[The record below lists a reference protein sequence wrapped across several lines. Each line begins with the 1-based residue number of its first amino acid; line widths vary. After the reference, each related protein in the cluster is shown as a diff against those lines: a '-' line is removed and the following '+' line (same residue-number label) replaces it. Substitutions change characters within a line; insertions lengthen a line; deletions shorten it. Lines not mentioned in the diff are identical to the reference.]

1 MNKTETNHGKRE
13 IKFDIQLT
21 EEQKQAKEQILK
33 TPYSFIIG
41 QAGTSKTILA
51 TAIALDLFFKKV
63 VDKIIIT
70 RPTVGTEDNGF
81 LPGTLEE
88 KMEPWLVPIRD
99 NMRKVYNKPDKLK
112 AMEMEGQLEIVALTH
127 FRGRQFDNSIC
138 IVDEFQN
145 LNSSQLKMAIGR
157 LGKGSVM
164 LFCGDT
170 DQIDLKVKSESAI
183 HEIQRL
189 NESKFVSIIELKE
202 NHRHAAVKEVLNLLK

>member
-1 MNKTETNHGKRE
+1 MIGSEETKCISIDHPEKLY
-13 IKFDIQLT
+13 LT
-21 EEQKQAKEQILK
+21 DN
-33 TPYSFIIG
+33 FI
-41 QAGTSKTILA
+41 
-51 TAIALDLFFKKV
+51 V
-63 VDKIIIT
+63 
-70 RPTVGTEDNGF
+70 
-81 LPGTLEE
+81 
-88 KMEPWLVPIRD
+88 
-99 NMRKVYNKPDKLK
+99 
-112 AMEMEGQLEIVALTH
+112 TH
-127 FRGRQFDNSIC
+127 NTFDNAIC

-189 NESKFVSIIELKE
+189 NDSKFVSIIELKE